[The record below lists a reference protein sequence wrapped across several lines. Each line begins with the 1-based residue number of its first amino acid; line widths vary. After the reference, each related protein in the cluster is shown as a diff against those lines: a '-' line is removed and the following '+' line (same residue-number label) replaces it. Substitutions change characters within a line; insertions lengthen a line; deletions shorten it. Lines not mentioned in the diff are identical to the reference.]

1 MTCKCASPTTT
12 SRLFRGTYSQK
23 WGISDTSSRR
33 KWAINLHIQAR
44 AMGKQMWNKF
54 ASLTSRQPETAP
66 GENIQR
72 GVPTNVNNIGALN
85 MIVCTAL
92 RAEHGRNS
100 MFASVGAHLHMA
112 ASSCS
117 ALPSVN
123 IIICHGEGII
133 CCQGTHAEEML
144 RLWLLEHWLEHQL
157 LEHWSSLQNPLLACS
172 GSPGWPLY
180 WPGPGAKLIFIS
192 HFPLHLKSFGFIRIL
207 MATYGS
213 FWFLRAPQG

>member
-1 MTCKCASPTTT
+1 
-12 SRLFRGTYSQK
+12 
-23 WGISDTSSRR
+23 
-33 KWAINLHIQAR
+33 
-44 AMGKQMWNKF
+44 MGKQMWNKF
-54 ASLTSRQPETAP
+54 ASLTSRQRETAP

-85 MIVCTAL
+85 MIVCRAL
-92 RAEHGRNS
+92 RAKHGRNS

-133 CCQGTHAEEML
+133 GCQGAATHAEKML
-144 RLWLLEHWLEHQL
+144 RVWLLEHWLEHQLLEHWLEHQL

-172 GSPGWPLY
+172 GSPGWP
-180 WPGPGAKLIFIS
+180 GPAAKLIFPS
-192 HFPLHLKSFGFIRIL
+192 HFPLCSFTNLIVEQRHFWRLFIKGASAIIL
-207 MATYGS
+207 VTRE
-213 FWFLRAPQG
+213 WPPQRERGGPFGHF

>member
-1 MTCKCASPTTT
+1 
-12 SRLFRGTYSQK
+12 
-23 WGISDTSSRR
+23 
-33 KWAINLHIQAR
+33 
-44 AMGKQMWNKF
+44 MGKQMWNKF
-54 ASLTSRQPETAP
+54 ASLTSRQRETAP

-85 MIVCTAL
+85 MIACTAL

-100 MFASVGAHLHMA
+100 MFASVGAYLHMA

-133 CCQGTHAEEML
+133 CCQGPATHAEEML
-144 RLWLLEHWLEHQL
+144 RVWLLEHWLEHQL

-172 GSPGWPLY
+172 GSPGWP
-180 WPGPGAKLIFIS
+180 GPGAKLILIS
-192 HFPLHLKSFGFIRIL
+192 HFPLFHQFDCR
-207 MATYGS
+207 AEA
-213 FWFLRAPQG
+213 FLAAFH

>member
-1 MTCKCASPTTT
+1 
-12 SRLFRGTYSQK
+12 
-23 WGISDTSSRR
+23 
-33 KWAINLHIQAR
+33 
-44 AMGKQMWNKF
+44 MWNKF
-54 ASLTSRQPETAP
+54 ASLTSRQRETAP

-85 MIVCTAL
+85 MIGCTAL
-92 RAEHGRNS
+92 RAKHGRNS

-133 CCQGTHAEEML
+133 GCQGAATHAEEML
-144 RLWLLEHWLEHQL
+144 RVWLLEHWLEHQL

-172 GSPGWPLY
+172 GSPGWR
-180 WPGPGAKLIFIS
+180 GPAAKLISS
-192 HFPLHLKSFGFIRIL
+192 HI
-207 MATYGS
+207 
-213 FWFLRAPQG
+213 FLSALSPI